1 MYAYALKL
9 LRTRDYTVADLRRKI
24 ESRFGPAPQELIQQL
39 LIKNFLNDRRYA
51 ENYVSRRKERGRALL
66 REELMTSG
74 VATELIEAVLS
85 QQDWPSLRDAVT
97 ARIEDWNVRIPLQ
110 PRDAARL
117 FRVLFR
123 LGYEE
128 DAIREEIEN
137 LREHR

>member
-9 LRTRDYTVADLRRKI
+9 LRTRDYTVADLRRKV

-39 LIKNFLNDRRYA
+39 LIKNFLNDRRYV

-66 REELMTSG
+66 REELMASG

-117 FRVLFR
+117 FRALFR